1 MTLLDSRLEG
11 VGAAANEAAIDL
23 TGGFVRG
30 VGATGFG
37 TGVRRRFNSAGAGWR
52 WRASDEPLPPG
63 GPFVTAPG
71 LRPPETAPLFPD
83 RPAAT
88 FTLPVRDAPSVPRDA
103 PAALWVDPRDHGG
116 DPADGANAYRP
127 EQFAAQDDTAAVQAA
142 VDACPDGG
150 TVFLSGGAW
159 VIEGEA
165 LVRGGVRR
173 VVGTNARI
181 PGGGRFVV
189 TDRGSAVAA
198 RPDGPI
204 EFADLETHGV
214 SLRHA
219 SAGTPVVRHCDFG
232 LLTNAASPFGGPAGP
247 IFLEDHIGWLRLDGQ
262 TAWARQLNTEGPG
275 GPHVDNRG
283 GRLWVLG
290 HKTERADATFVRS
303 AGGAVTELFG
313 VFTYLN
319 DGETGLPWYV
329 AEDASLTVVGRKVYG
344 PGGAGAG
351 QVTLAE
357 RWGRSSRLG
366 PRSDATRLFPA
377 GLFTA
382 APPDPPPGEPAAE

>member
-1 MTLLDSRLEG
+1 MS
-11 VGAAANEAAIDL
+11 AAP
-23 TGGFVRG
+23 R
-30 VGATGFG
+30 
-37 TGVRRRFNSAGAGWR
+37 RRRFKSAGAGWR

-103 PAALWVDPRDHGG
+103 PAAPWVDPRDHGG
-116 DPADGANAYRP
+116 DPADGANADRP
-127 EQFAAQDDTAAVQAA
+127 EQFAAQDDTAAVQAAVQAA

-173 VVGTNARI
+173 VVGTNARM

-189 TDRGSAVAA
+189 TDSGSAVAA

-247 IFLEDHIGWLRLDGQ
+247 IFLEDYIGWLRLDGR
-262 TAWARQLNTEGPG
+262 TAWARQFTP
-275 GPHVDNRG
+275 
-283 GRLWVLG
+283 
-290 HKTERADATFVRS
+290 RASAARTS
-303 AGGAVTELFG
+303 STTAGGCGFWG
-313 VFTYLN
+313 MRPN
-319 DGETGLPWYV
+319 
-329 AEDASLTVVGRKVYG
+329 G
-344 PGGAGAG
+344 P
-351 QVTLAE
+351 TP
-357 RWGRSSRLG
+357 RSS
-366 PRSDATRLFPA
+366 A
-377 GLFTA
+377 
-382 APPDPPPGEPAAE
+382 PPPGPSRNCSACSPTSTTARPACRGTSRRTPR